1 MKTYALASLAAA
13 GAFSFIAIS
22 GEPSAVPAVEL
33 AMAGPWA
40 AAPQSMARRPEGS
53 WLLRA
58 MTARLR
64 DGTLTTLP
72 SPEPGTDRSL

>member
-13 GAFSFIAIS
+13 SAFSFIADA
-22 GEPSAVPAVEL
+22 GPTSAAPAVEL

-40 AAPQSMARRPEGS
+40 VAPHAMARRAEGS

-72 SPEPGTDRSL
+72 SPEPAEDRSL